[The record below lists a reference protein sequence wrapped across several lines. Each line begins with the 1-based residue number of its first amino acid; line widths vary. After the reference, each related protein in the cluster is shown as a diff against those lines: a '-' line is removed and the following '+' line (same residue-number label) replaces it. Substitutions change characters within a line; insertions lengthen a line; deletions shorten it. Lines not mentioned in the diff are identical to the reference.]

1 MKPMHDRCEGQGARG
16 DSSPSP
22 LTPYPSI
29 QAALNGTRTRAEHP
43 AIPIT
48 PSEQATEAHASVAA
62 GAGGIHVH
70 VRDEDG
76 NESLAEANVANTIDA
91 IRAACPGVPIGIGT
105 GAWIIPDLRH
115 RLSAIRSWSTLP
127 DFASV
132 NLHEAGAAEVM
143 ELLLE
148 RGVGVE
154 AGIWNAPAAVS
165 LNRSGLADYCV
176 RILLE
181 PAEASCSARTN
192 LLQMENALIGAKA
205 PRLLHGLGH
214 CAWRLVEMAA
224 SRGYDTR
231 IGFEDTLRLPDGSLA
246 LSNAELV
253 RAARALTLK
262 NTETLWA

>member
-1 MKPMHDRCEGQGARG
+1 MV
-16 DSSPSP
+16 
-22 LTPYPSI
+22 

-48 PSEQATEAHASVAA
+48 PAQQATEAHASVAA

-76 NESLAEANVANTIDA
+76 NESLAEADVANTIDA
-91 IRAACPGVPIGIGT
+91 IRTACPGIPIGIGT
-105 GAWIIPDLRH
+105 GAWIIPDVRH
-115 RLSAIRSWSTLP
+115 RLSVIRSWSTLP

-132 NLHEAGAAEVM
+132 NLHEAGAAKVI

-154 AGIWNAPAAVS
+154 AGIWNAPAAAS
-165 LNRSGLADYCV
+165 LVRSGLTDYCL

-181 PAEASCSARTN
+181 PAEASCSARAN
-192 LLQMENALIGAKA
+192 LQQMEDVLSGAKP

-214 CAWRLVEMAA
+214 CTWHLVEMAA
-224 SRGYDTR
+224 RRHYDTR
-231 IGFEDTLRLPDGSLA
+231 IGFEDTLRLPDGSTA
-246 LSNAELV
+246 GGNAELV
-253 RAARALTLK
+253 RAARALILK
-262 NTETLWA
+262 TEETTSPFGSGQHYAPLR